1 MGPTEILGRAISIF
15 MLLFVGTFVILTAIA
30 LVQAVIPAFANALLF
45 SGLSVGS
52 ALVPVAVF
60 YLARTGLGNRPSEG
74 ESLLYLRIFLG
85 LVLLL
90 ALVFGALMISGRIA
104 IAWGV

>member
-1 MGPTEILGRAISIF
+1 MGPTEILARAVSIF
-15 MLLFVGTFVILTAIA
+15 MLLFVGTFVILTAIS
-30 LVQAVIPAFANALLF
+30 LVRAVIPALANALLF

-52 ALVPVAVF
+52 ALVPVAVV
-60 YLARTGLGNRPSEG
+60 YLVRTGLGNRPG
-74 ESLLYLRIFLG
+74 DAESLLYLRIFLG

-104 IAWGV
+104 ITYS